1 MSYWGT
7 VADFAFYVD
16 RPINKYDTEDSFGLS
31 LTEGNNYG
39 YIRKEEYNNLSE
51 EFKKNYL
58 PVVETE
64 SFYLIT
70 NIKNYTVLIK
80 KTIPIFIH

>member
-1 MSYWGT
+1 M
-7 VADFAFYVD
+7 ADLAFYVD
-16 RPINKYDTEDSFGLS
+16 RPINKYDTEDSFALS
-31 LTEGNNYG
+31 LTKDSIYG

-70 NIKNYTVLIK
+70 N
-80 KTIPIFIH
+80 

>member
-1 MSYWGT
+1 MGS
-7 VADFAFYVD
+7 VADFTFHVD
-16 RPINKYDTEDSFGLS
+16 RPINKYDTEDSFVLS
-31 LTEGNNYG
+31 LAKGSIYG
-39 YIRKEEYNNLSE
+39 YIRKEEYNNLSK
-51 EFKKNYL
+51 EFKKLYS

-80 KTIPIFIH
+80 KIIPIFIH

>member
-16 RPINKYDTEDSFGLS
+16 RPINKYDTEDSFALS
-31 LTEGNNYG
+31 LAEGSIYG
-39 YIRKEEYNNLSE
+39 YIRKEEYNNLSD

-64 SFYLIT
+64 SFFLIT
-70 NIKNYTVLIK
+70 SIQNYEILIK
-80 KTIPIFIH
+80 KIIPIFVY